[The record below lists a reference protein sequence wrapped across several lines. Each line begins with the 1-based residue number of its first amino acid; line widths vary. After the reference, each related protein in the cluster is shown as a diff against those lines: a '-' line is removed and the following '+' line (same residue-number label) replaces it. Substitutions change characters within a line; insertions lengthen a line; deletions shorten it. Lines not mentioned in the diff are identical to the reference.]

1 MVNRPPVGYSLLQLG
16 ELNELVWDEK
26 ASTGISRHA
35 FDGVEEMDGK
45 IYFAGGKDGSGPKSI
60 AERYNPTNN
69 TWETLNEMS
78 INRRGIASSVLND
91 KLYVIGGVGL
101 SSVEIFDPSN
111 DNWVSGVSLPGE
123 VQYGTSITIDG
134 KIYLVGGRNASEQN
148 INQVLC
154 FDPAT
159 NQWSAKTNMPT
170 LTWNETR
177 LFENRIWAIG
187 GYTSTYSNKVESY
200 DPTTNS
206 WQTEASLTT

>member
-1 MVNRPPVGYSLLQLG
+1 M
-16 ELNELVWDEK
+16 
-26 ASTGISRHA
+26 
-35 FDGVEEMDGK
+35 
-45 IYFAGGKDGSGPKSI
+45 
-60 AERYNPTNN
+60 
-69 TWETLNEMS
+69 
-78 INRRGIASSVLND
+78 
-91 KLYVIGGVGL
+91 
-101 SSVEIFDPSN
+101 EIFDPSN

-170 LTWNETR
+170 ARHGMKLVW
-177 LFENRIWAIG
+177 FENRIWAI

-206 WQTEASLTT
+206 WQTEASLTTVRHWPVAWIANGRIYVGGGRNSSHLNSIESYDPRTNSWKNAGNFPEN